1 MLHQIAPTPAS
12 RTDFLEP
19 DAVIAYVGLVHS
31 FLSVQTSM
39 LRRDACRNLS
49 KMGAISALSP
59 LLPYLF
65 AQFKRSTRSNTDA
78 LSEHKFLQ
86 QLNVSCEQISQI
98 AVWCSLGDV
107 VSKKALLHDD
117 FFSSVGLAL
126 QVFFSCSCKSPAL
139 SVLPGNVSRDVD
151 VYWC

>member
-49 KMGAISALSP
+49 KMGAISAFSP

-65 AQFKRSTRSNTDA
+65 AQLKRSSRSNIDSS
-78 LSEHKFLQ
+78 SEHNFVEQVNL
-86 QLNVSCEQISQI
+86 SCEQVSQI

-126 QVFFSCSCKSPAL
+126 QVFSRNLFMLVQLSSIEFSS
-139 SVLPGNVSRDVD
+139 GNVS
-151 VYWC
+151 